1 MAYGRQLKV
10 LERGYNYLKIAVF
23 SVGMPSIRPLETL
36 HNALSLRHLDTF
48 LGKAIVKK
56 PSLPEPVEASL
67 KELRKQKR
75 SA

>member
-1 MAYGRQLKV
+1 
-10 LERGYNYLKIAVF
+10 VF

-67 KELRKQKR
+67 KELRKRKR